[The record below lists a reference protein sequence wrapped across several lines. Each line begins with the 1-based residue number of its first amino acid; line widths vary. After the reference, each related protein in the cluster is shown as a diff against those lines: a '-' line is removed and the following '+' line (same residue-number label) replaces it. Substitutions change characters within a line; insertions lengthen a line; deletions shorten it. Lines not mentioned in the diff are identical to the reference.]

1 MIPYDE
7 NFKILTL
14 PTTSD
19 EKAKVQPSQGVKIN
33 YIYYWTNAFHNPQIE
48 NTRVQVRYDPF
59 DAGTAYAFVGG
70 QWVKCLSQY
79 YTDFQGRSEKELKLA
94 SSELRKR
101 QQNYTKQSKISAK
114 NLATF
119 LASVEAQ
126 EALLEQRSRDAEAA
140 DVFRVIEGGRASLS
154 RNAQSTVEAI
164 SRDNSRNFRAS
175 EPQLVSNEAIAL
187 NELEIYEEF

>member
-1 MIPYDE
+1 
-7 NFKILTL
+7 
-14 PTTSD
+14 
-19 EKAKVQPSQGVKIN
+19 
-33 YIYYWTNAFHNPQIE
+33 
-48 NTRVQVRYDPF
+48 
-59 DAGTAYAFVGG
+59 
-70 QWVKCLSQY
+70 
-79 YTDFQGRSEKELKLA
+79 LA

-164 SRDNSRNFRAS
+164 SLDNSRNFRTS

>member
-1 MIPYDE
+1 M
-7 NFKILTL
+7 LTL
-14 PTTSD
+14 PATSD
-19 EKAKVQPSQGVKIN
+19 EKAKVQPGQGVKIN
-33 YIYYWTNAFHNPQIE
+33 YIYYWADAFRNPQIE
-48 NTRVQVRYDPF
+48 NTRVRVRYDPF

-70 QWVKCLSQY
+70 QWVKCISQY
-79 YTDFQGRSEKELKLA
+79 YADFQGRSEKELKLA
-94 SSELRKR
+94 SSKLRKR
-101 QQNYTKQSKISAK
+101 QQNYTKQSKVSAK

-154 RNAQSTVEAI
+154 RNAQSTVET
-164 SRDNSRNFRAS
+164 SSLDNSRNFRTT
-175 EPQLVSNEAIAL
+175 EPQPVLNESLAL